1 MAKTILIIEDNN
13 LNMKLFADLLQA
25 QGYGVLQ
32 SGEGVRGVALA
43 RQHRPDL
50 VVMDIQLPAISGL
63 EVTRWLKEDP
73 DLAHIP
79 VVAVTAFAM
88 KGDETRI
95 LEGGCEAYIAKP
107 ISVAAFLETIR
118 RLLEDDEAGGKGGD
132 VASPI

>member
-1 MAKTILIIEDNN
+1 MPKTILIIEDNE

-32 SGEGVRGVALA
+32 SGEGVLGFQLA
-43 RQHRPDL
+43 REQRPDL
-50 VVMDIQLPAISGL
+50 IVMDIQLPSISGL
-63 EVTRWLKEDP
+63 EVTRWIKEDP

-95 LEGGCEAYIAKP
+95 LDGGCQAYLAKP
-107 ISVAAFLETIR
+107 ISVTAFMGIIR
-118 RLLEDDEAGGKGGD
+118 RLLEDATEGATG
-132 VASPI
+132 

>member
-1 MAKTILIIEDNN
+1 MPKTILIVEDNE

-32 SGEGVRGVALA
+32 SGDGVLGFQLA
-43 RQHRPDL
+43 RERQPDL
-50 VVMDIQLPAISGL
+50 IVMDIQLPAISGL
-63 EVTRWLKEDP
+63 EVTRWIKEDP

-95 LEGGCEAYIAKP
+95 LEGGCQAYMAKP
-107 ISVAAFLETIR
+107 ISVTAFMGIVR
-118 RLLEDDEAGGKGGD
+118 RLLEDAMEGATGE
-132 VASPI
+132 

>member
-1 MAKTILIIEDNN
+1 MAKTILIIEDND
-13 LNMKLFADLLQA
+13 LNMKLFVDLLQA

-32 SGEGVRGVALA
+32 SGEGVGGFALA

-107 ISVAAFLETIR
+107 ISVAAFLGTIR
-118 RLLEDDEAGGKGGD
+118 RLLGGGTGEAGAK
-132 VASPI
+132 